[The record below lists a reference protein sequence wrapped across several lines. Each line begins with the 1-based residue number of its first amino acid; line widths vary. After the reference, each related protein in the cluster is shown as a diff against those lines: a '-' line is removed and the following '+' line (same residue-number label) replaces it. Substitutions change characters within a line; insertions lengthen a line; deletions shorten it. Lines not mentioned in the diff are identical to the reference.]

1 MTRKASRRNR
11 RIAARRKP
19 KGSTK
24 AVCIA
29 YQEGVGRNVALRILD
44 VSMFGAQLAVEG
56 PLVPGSEV
64 TVGFDAPGDNKRLLL
79 AAQVI
84 WCGRCQDGGYR
95 VGCQFLKH
103 LESSFLHSL

>member
-19 KGSTK
+19 DGATK

-29 YQEGVGRNVALRILD
+29 YRDGVGQNVALRILD

-56 PLVPGSEV
+56 PLAPGCEI
-64 TVGFDAPGDNKRLLL
+64 TVGFEAPGANKRPLL
-79 AAQVI
+79 AAQVV
-84 WCGRCQDGGYR
+84 WCGQCADGTYR
-95 VGCQFLKH
+95 VGCQFVKH
-103 LESSFLHSL
+103 LESSFLQSL

>member
-19 KGSTK
+19 NGATK

-29 YQEGVGRNVALRILD
+29 YSDGVGRNIALSILD

-56 PLVPGSEV
+56 PLAPGSEI
-64 TVGFDAPGDNKRLLL
+64 TVGFEAAGANKRPLLT
-79 AAQVI
+79 AQVV
-84 WCGRCQDGGYR
+84 WCGKCLDGTYR
-95 VGCQFLKH
+95 IGCQFLKH